1 MKYRT
6 HLVFTLMLVIGDAL
20 AILLAYILAYIV
32 RVKISDIPTHE
43 LVAAREYF
51 LSLLILLP
59 FIILMFSLIGTYT
72 SRPQSRWVQIGRV
85 LFGSLG
91 AMLFLIAIDYFHNT
105 PIFPAKLVPLYGFG
119 FSIVFLSIERSIL
132 YFARFLRRRKNI
144 GVTRVVVVG
153 LGETTNDLLAAI
165 KNDRNFL
172 IQAVVGGGKQAT
184 HRTWRG
190 AMRNFNPQIII
201 QVATAKQPEIDSE
214 LLDFAK
220 ANYIEF
226 KFVPRE
232 INQTSDLIEPE
243 LFLGAVP
250 MMTLRP
256 TALNGWGRFAKRAFD
271 FSVALIGLI
280 IASPFMLIVWLVLV
294 LSGGSPIYRRKRLTR
309 FGDSFT
315 IYKFR
320 SLKIAYNG
328 IDPEAGFK
336 KMGRSDLIKPF
347 RANGDF
353 LEDDPRISKFGKF
366 IRKFGLD
373 ELPQLLNVLK
383 GDISLVGPRALIAEE
398 LNQSNDKDTILNVK
412 SGLTS
417 LAVVAGRK
425 ETLPFEQR
433 RKLDVYYVQNWSF
446 ALDIQILFRT
456 FVQVLAGR
464 DRGA

>member
-1 MKYRT
+1 
-6 HLVFTLMLVIGDAL
+6 MLIIGDAL
-20 AILLAYILAYIV
+20 AILAAYSLAYIV
-32 RVKISDIPTHE
+32 RVKLSDIPPHE
-43 LVAAREYF
+43 LVAAQEYF

-59 FIILMFSLIGTYT
+59 FIIAMFSLIGTYA
-72 SRPQSRWVQIGRV
+72 SRPHSRWAQVGRV

-91 AMLFLIAIDYFHNT
+91 AMLFMIAIDYFHNV
-105 PIFPAKLVPLYGFG
+105 PIFPAKLVPLYGFL
-119 FSIVFLSIERSIL
+119 FSIVFLSLERGVL
-132 YFARFLRRRKNI
+132 YFARYLRRRNNI
-144 GVTRVVVVG
+144 GITLVVIVGMSEATR
-153 LGETTNDLLAAI
+153 DLIATI
-165 KNDRNFL
+165 KSDRNYQ
-172 IQAVVGGGKQAT
+172 IQAVVGNGRSAT
-184 HRTWRG
+184 HKTWRG

-201 QVATAKQPEIDSE
+201 QVATTKKPEIDLE

-243 LFLGAVP
+243 LFLGAIP

-256 TALNGWGRFAKRAFD
+256 TALDGWGRIIKRAFD
-271 FSVALIGLI
+271 FLVALVGLI
-280 IASPFMLIVWLVLV
+280 IASPVMLVVWLVLS
-294 LSGGSPIYRRKRLTR
+294 LTGGTPIYRRKRLTR

-336 KMGRSDLIKPF
+336 KMGRPDLIKPF

-353 LEDDPRISKFGKF
+353 LENDPRISRFGKF
-366 IRKFGLD
+366 IRKLGLD
-373 ELPQLLNVLK
+373 ELPQLWNVLK
-383 GDISLVGPRALIAEE
+383 DDISLVGPRALIAEE
-398 LNQSNDKDTILNVK
+398 LNQSEDKDTILNVK

-417 LAVVAGRK
+417 LAVVAGRQ

-446 ALDIQILFRT
+446 ALDIQILFKT
-456 FVQVLAGR
+456 FLLVLFAR
-464 DRGA
+464 DRGEK